1 MIKKKKNQRR
11 DGKEKKN
18 REGEK
23 EGKSYPKRKPG
34 PKSVHQTSV

>member
-1 MIKKKKNQRR
+1 MIKKKSGERWER
-11 DGKEKKN
+11 KKN